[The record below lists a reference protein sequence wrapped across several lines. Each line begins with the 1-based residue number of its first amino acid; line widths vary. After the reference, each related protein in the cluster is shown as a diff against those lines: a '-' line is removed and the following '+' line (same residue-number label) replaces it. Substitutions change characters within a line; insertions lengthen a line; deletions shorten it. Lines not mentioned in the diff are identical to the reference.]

1 MTECCRG
8 DGACGCGEVGLIDMS
23 NVPLRDLKVEPD
35 TALGRSIARLVED
48 AKDPNGVL
56 AAFDSFVE

>member
-1 MTECCRG
+1 
-8 DGACGCGEVGLIDMS
+8 VGLIDMS